1 MPTGHLNANWTC
13 DCHLGVTGHVNAMW
27 TLASLKIPLTG
38 VLADWSKADLKTFEA
53 PLIGYEQGFDFLM
66 LLSHRTHRNHHRSM

>member
-1 MPTGHLNANWTC
+1 MPTGR
-13 DCHLGVTGHVNAMW
+13 DW

-38 VLADWSKADLKTFEA
+38 VLADWSKADWKTFEA

-66 LLSHRTHRNHHRSM
+66 LIVTSNHHHSM

>member
-1 MPTGHLNANWTC
+1 
-13 DCHLGVTGHVNAMW
+13 VNAMW

-38 VLADWSKADLKTFEA
+38 VLADWSKTDWKTFEA

-66 LLSHRTHRNHHRSM
+66 LIVTSNSSKSRS

>member
-1 MPTGHLNANWTC
+1 
-13 DCHLGVTGHVNAMW
+13 MW

-38 VLADWSKADLKTFEA
+38 VLADWSKADWKTFEA